1 MKLLILLGLVGSSC
15 ANYWPVISAY
25 TPVHGAVY
33 NPVHQRPVYNPVYQ
47 RPVYNPAYYP
57 SSYAGYPYY
66 QGLSGLNRV
75 AQPAV
80 VPVPAAGVPAVVPVP
95 AAGVAAPGS
104 SVQFTGTGNGAFDVN
119 GVSAFIGTGAAE
131 WRGNGAGISLGFRDA
146 QLDGRGQVVVG
157 PGFGTFNDFDGS
169 VGVQGTGA
177 LVAIGDGQTR
187 FAGQGVALAA
197 GNVRNAVVD
206 GTGLTSLRMGR
217 TVPSPAS
224 IPSGS
229 VAWRNVIVGGLD
241 ILSDELTNPAPGG
254 LRNLVNA
261 NFGQYGT
268 GQLDY
273 YNQKVVTGQQL
284 ANYLY

>member
-33 NPVHQRPVYNPVYQ
+33 NPVYQRPVYNPVYQ

-80 VPVPAAGVPAVVPVP
+80 VP
-95 AAGVAAPGS
+95 GVAAPGS
-104 SVQFTGTGNGAFDVN
+104 SVQFIGTGNGAFDVN
-119 GVSAFIGTGAAE
+119 GVSAFVGTGGAE
-131 WRGNGAGISLGFRDA
+131 WRGDGAGIFAGFRDA

-197 GNVRNAVVD
+197 GNVRNAVID

-217 TVPSPAS
+217 TVPSPAT

-254 LRNLVNA
+254 FRNLVNA

>member
-33 NPVHQRPVYNPVYQ
+33 NPVFQRSVYNPVYQ

-80 VPVPAAGVPAVVPVP
+80 GVAQPAVVPVP

-131 WRGNGAGISLGFRDA
+131 WRGDGAGIITGFGNA
-146 QLDGRGQVVVG
+146 QLDGRGRVVVG

-177 LVAIGDGQTR
+177 LIAIGDGQSR

-197 GNVRNAVVD
+197 GNVRNAVID

-217 TVPSPAS
+217 TVLSPAT

-254 LRNLVNA
+254 FRNIVNA
-261 NFGQYGT
+261 NFGLYGT

>member
-25 TPVHGAVY
+25 TPVH
-33 NPVHQRPVYNPVYQ
+33 QRPVYNHVYQ

-75 AQPAV
+75 AQSAV

-95 AAGVAAPGS
+95 GAGVAVPGS
-104 SVQFTGTGNGAFDVN
+104 SIQFTGTGNGAFDVN
-119 GVSAFIGTGAAE
+119 GQMSFVGTGAAD
-131 WRGNGAGISLGFRDA
+131 WRGDGSGFITGFRDA
-146 QLDGRGQVVVG
+146 QLNGRGQVAVG
-157 PGFGTFNDFDGS
+157 PGFGSFINFDGS

-177 LVAIGDGQTR
+177 LTAIGDGQSR
-187 FAGQGVALAA
+187 FDGQGVALAA
-197 GNVRNAVVD
+197 GNVRNAVID